1 MQSNTY
7 QVYSLWGVSDLS
19 SYSLPFSSD
28 FWWDCG
34 DGICLDFAYYDGSGV
49 VVFTDGDVYPF
60 NIFYDGVRL
69 DRSGYVYYDFGSF
82 YVVCVFSAVVVVPKS
97 SGSSGSSGSVS
108 FNIDGLVGD
117 LNGSFGAKFK
127 TGDIVNVV
135 NYSGDYVVL
144 GSFPILNADNVLTI
158 FYLLKSPDDRY
169 IYVPQVF
176 VNAKG

>member
-28 FWWDCG
+28 FWRDCG

-69 DRSGYVYYDFGSF
+69 DRSGYVYYDFPSF
-82 YVVCVFSAVVVVPKS
+82 YVICVFSAVVVVPKS
-97 SGSSGSSGSVS
+97 SVSSGSVS
-108 FNIDGLVGD
+108 VNVDGLVGD
-117 LNGSFGAKFK
+117 LDGSFGAKFK
-127 TGDIVNVV
+127 TGDIVNVL
-135 NYSGDYVVL
+135 NYPGDYFVL
-144 GSFPILNADNVLTI
+144 GSFPILNNDNVLTV
-158 FYLLKSPDDRY
+158 FYLLKSMDDRY

-176 VNAKG
+176 VKSKGG